1 MLINSKKL
9 NGFSVHAE
17 DGELGT
23 VRELYFDDDTWTVRY
38 LVVET
43 GGWLGGRS
51 VLISPISVLNAD
63 WQARELNVALTK
75 NQVESSPD
83 VDTHKPFSRQHE
95 SAYLGYYG
103 YPTYWGGPLMWGP
116 SSYPSGLLLAEP
128 LLTDPAAVAADAVSK
143 VSSDSHLRSSDAVE
157 GYHIAAADGE
167 IGHVDAFLVDDET
180 WAIRYVEVAT
190 RNWWP
195 GKKVLISPAWIERV
209 SWLESDVRVGLTREA
224 IRSAPEYL
232 EAAPVSRE
240 YEYQLYLHYGRPPY
254 WVGESAE
261 KFASRS
267 GS

>member
-1 MLINSKKL
+1 MLINSKEL
-9 NGFSVHAE
+9 NGFSVRAQ

-23 VRELYFDDDTWTVRY
+23 VEELYFDDDTWAVRY
-38 LVVET
+38 LIVET

-51 VLISPISVLNAD
+51 VLISPISVLDAD
-63 WQARELNVALTK
+63 WEGRQLKVALTK
-75 NQVESSPD
+75 KQVASSPNI
-83 VDTHKPFSRQHE
+83 DTHKPFSRQHE

-103 YPTYWGGPLMWGP
+103 YPTYWGGPLMWGY
-116 SSYPSGLLLAEP
+116 SSYPSGLLMA
-128 LLTDPAAVAADAVSK
+128 DPVAIAADAVSK
-143 VSSDSHLRSSDAVE
+143 VSPDSHLRSSDAVT
-157 GYHIAAADGE
+157 GYRIAAADGE

-209 SWLESDVRVGLTREA
+209 SWLESDVRVGLTRDA

-254 WVGESAE
+254 WVRESAQQS
-261 KFASRS
+261 ASQS
-267 GS
+267 GA

>member
-1 MLINSKKL
+1 MLINSKELKGL
-9 NGFSVHAE
+9 SVRAE

-23 VRELYFDDDTWTVRY
+23 IQEFYFDDNTWVVRY
-38 LVVET
+38 LIVGT

-51 VLISPISVLNAD
+51 VLISPISVLNSD
-63 WQARELNVALTK
+63 WQARQINVALTK
-75 NQVESSPD
+75 KQVESSPNID
-83 VDTHKPFSRQHE
+83 MHKPISRQNE

-116 SSYPSGLLLAEP
+116 ASYPTQLLMA
-128 LLTDPAAVAADAVSK
+128 DPAEVAADAVS
-143 VSSDSHLRSSDAVE
+143 VSSDSHLRSSDVVT
-157 GYHIAAADGE
+157 GYHIAAADGG
-167 IGHVDAFLVDDET
+167 IGHVDAFLVDDES

-190 RNWWP
+190 RDWWP

-232 EAAPVSRE
+232 DTAPVSRE
-240 YEYQLYLHYGRPPY
+240 YEYQLYIHYGQPPY
-254 WVGESAE
+254 WVREAAHKS
-261 KFASRS
+261 ASRS